1 MIELELIKDAIF
13 ESDDFFDIYGA
24 MQVLVKRM
32 TLYARQLRLKLEGE
46 FASMVKKL
54 QQRLQG
60 LKRMLSDTFTVDSAE
75 DYSRVAV
82 LCSKELAEQLYRVQQ
97 MLSSFRSAVVYAA
110 GPIVQVLVPVVQLAV
125 QALTNLALCI
135 GRVLRALFFG
145 STGADTFTTALQG
158 TAAAGT
164 ALRRTLAGFDQLTR
178 VGAASSGGG
187 GWITDTDLPALSG
200 AWEKLAQKLEK
211 LLKPLRELDFSKA
224 TESFNKLKQ
233 AIEPIKKTLFE
244 GLEWAWNN
252 LLIPLAQW
260 TAEELLPV
268 FLDTLTVALQTLS
281 QIIEEIK
288 PTLNW
293 LWEECLQP
301 LAHWAGDQVIDYFKG
316 LQQELYGMSDWVS
329 TNQGPIAEIVHSIK
343 SFVAGVSGVTG
354 ATLQWNLSTEQMGG
368 TLNNLIRILAGV
380 DSPLGKLLGSFQGI
394 TDTLFGVKNAFSLV
408 DSASL
413 GTWNGLKNVWSN
425 AWSWLKD
432 HTADPMAK
440 GLKDVI
446 NAFIAM
452 LNGAMQG
459 GATAINALASG
470 MNSIKFSIPSWI
482 PVLGGKS
489 FSLGLKT
496 VTPPQIPL
504 LAKGAVLPANKPF
517 MAVVGDQKHGT
528 NVEAPLSVIQEA
540 MAQTMADYTAGNM
553 AGHQATV
560 SVLQQLLQAVLGIHL
575 TDEDVAAAVN
585 RHNGKMAVMTGGYL

>member
-1 MIELELIKDAIF
+1 MTDLELITDAISD
-13 ESDDFFDIYGA
+13 SDDFFDVYGA
-24 MQVLVKRM
+24 MQTLIKRM
-32 TLYARQLRLKLEGE
+32 TIYARQLREKLEGE
-46 FASMVKKL
+46 VASMVKKL
-54 QQRLQG
+54 QHRLEG
-60 LKRMLSDTFTVDSAE
+60 LKKVLADVFTVDSAA
-75 DYSRVAV
+75 DYNRVAAMF
-82 LCSKELAEQLYRVQQ
+82 SGELADQLYRVEQ
-97 MLSSFRSAVVYAA
+97 MLHGFRSAVVYAA
-110 GPIVQVLVPVVQLAV
+110 APIVQVLVPVVQFAV

-178 VGAASSGGG
+178 VGGSSSGG

-224 TESFNKLKQ
+224 TESFNKLKE
-233 AIEPIKKTLFE
+233 AIQPIKKTLFE

-252 LLIPLAQW
+252 LFIPLAQW

-268 FLDTLTVALQTLS
+268 FLDTLTVALEALA

-288 PTLNW
+288 PVLSW
-293 LWEECLQP
+293 LWEEYLQP

-316 LQQELYGMSDWVS
+316 LQQELNGMSDWVS
-329 TNQGPIAEIVHSIK
+329 SNQGPIGEIVRSIK
-343 SFVAGVSGVTG
+343 SFLADLGIMVDT
-354 ATLQWNLSTEQMGG
+354 TMQWNLSTEQMGG
-368 TLNNLIRILAGV
+368 ALMNLVRIIAGV
-380 DSPLGKLLGSFQGI
+380 DSPLGRLIGSFQGI
-394 TDTLFGVKNAFSLV
+394 TTTLFGVQNAFSLV
-408 DSASL
+408 DSASG
-413 GTWNGLKNVWSN
+413 GTWSKLKDIWGN
-425 AWSWLKD
+425 AWGWLKE

-452 LNGAMQG
+452 LNGVMRG
-459 GATAINALASG
+459 GTTALNALTSG

-496 VTPPQIPL
+496 ITAPQIPL

-585 RHNGKMAVMTGGYL
+585 RYNGKMAVMTGGYL

>member
-1 MIELELIKDAIF
+1 MTELELIKDAIF
-13 ESDDFFDIYGA
+13 DEDSFLDIYGA
-24 MQVLVKRM
+24 MEVLVKRM
-32 TLYARQLRLKLEGE
+32 TIYARQLRQKLEGE
-46 FASMVKKL
+46 LASMVKKL
-54 QQRLQG
+54 QQRLEG
-60 LKRMLSDTFTVDSAE
+60 LKKMLADTFTVDSAE
-75 DYSRVAV
+75 DYNKVAA
-82 LCSKELAEQLYRVQQ
+82 LCSGELAEQLYRVQQ
-97 MLSSFRSAVVYAA
+97 MLHSFRHAVVYAA
-110 GPIVQVLVPVVQLAV
+110 GPIVQVLVPVVQVAV

-178 VGAASSGGG
+178 VGGTSSGG

-211 LLKPLRELDFSKA
+211 LLKPLRELDFSRA
-224 TESFNKLKQ
+224 IESFNKLKQ

-252 LLIPLAQW
+252 LFIPLAQW

-268 FLDTLTVALQTLS
+268 FLDTLTVALQTLA

-288 PTLNW
+288 PALRW

-301 LAHWAGDQVIDYFKG
+301 LANWAGDQVIDYFKG
-316 LQQELYGMSDWVS
+316 LQQELHGMSDWVCS
-329 TNQGPIAEIVHSIK
+329 NQGPIGEIVHSVK
-343 SFVAGVSGVTG
+343 SFLSSIGVISD

-368 TLNNLIRILAGV
+368 TLTNLIRIIAGA
-380 DSPLGKLLGSFQGI
+380 DSPLGKLLGSFRDI
-394 TDTLFGVKNAFSLV
+394 VNTLLGVQNAFSLV
-408 DSASL
+408 DSAS
-413 GTWNGLKNVWSN
+413 GSTWNGLKSIWAN
-425 AWSWLKD
+425 AWGWLKE

-440 GLKDVI
+440 GLKDTI
-446 NAFIAM
+446 NAFIGM

-459 GATAINALASG
+459 GTTAINALSAG
-470 MNSIKFSIPSWI
+470 MNSIKFTLPSWI

-496 VTPPQIPL
+496 ITAPQIPL

-540 MAQTMADYTAGNM
+540 MVQTMADYTAGNM